1 MQQVFITISSAHNHK
16 KDMRIDDYQEWLQER
31 LTSGEP
37 WSKILAEIEASNENN
52 EYFKTDTTQTFI
64 DGLNNNDMTDYFA
77 VLNIP
82 PQPLEDVLKQE
93 NSIDIS
99 AGLSRLF
106 GQKGITPKLLDEKS
120 AFGND
125 IHIPEKPLTFEQCI
139 HQYKK
144 ADPAF
149 LSFVNHMHQKVSDH
163 LGDADLIDDYN
174 NVMNTLW
181 AIFNIGGW
189 NDEGKSYLDAI
200 DYFRD
205 KYEVGADVLKRIKV
219 GSEIMTLDG
228 DIKIVESFH
237 LVPERYLRDSQY
249 NIAIVFQGHE
259 TIMYNGKGLVD
270 TDWVYHPD
278 NIISIDGGTD

>member
-1 MQQVFITISSAHNHK
+1 MQQVFITISSVHNHK
-16 KDMRIDDYQEWLQER
+16 QDMRIDDYQEWLQER
-31 LTSGEP
+31 LNSGEP
-37 WSKILAEIEASNENN
+37 WSKILAEIEASNEND

-82 PQPLEDVLKQE
+82 PQPLEDVLHPENWVAENPQE
-93 NSIDIS
+93 T
-99 AGLSRLF
+99 A
-106 GQKGITPKLLDEKS
+106 
-120 AFGND
+120 
-125 IHIPEKPLTFEQCI
+125 KPLTFEQRI
-139 HQYKK
+139 QRYEK

-149 LSFVNHMHQKVSDH
+149 LSFVNHMHQKVSEKC
-163 LGDADLIDDYN
+163 GDADLIDDYN

-189 NDEGKSYLDAI
+189 NDLERSYLDAV

-205 KYEVGADVLKRIKV
+205 KYEVGANVLKRIKV

-228 DIKIVESFH
+228 DIKIVESFSTIH
-237 LVPERYLRDSQY
+237 ERYLKHPQY
-249 NIAIVFQGHE
+249 NIMIKFQGVE
-259 TIMYNGKGLVD
+259 AAGMYNKRGLVD
-270 TDWVYHPD
+270 TDWVYHAE